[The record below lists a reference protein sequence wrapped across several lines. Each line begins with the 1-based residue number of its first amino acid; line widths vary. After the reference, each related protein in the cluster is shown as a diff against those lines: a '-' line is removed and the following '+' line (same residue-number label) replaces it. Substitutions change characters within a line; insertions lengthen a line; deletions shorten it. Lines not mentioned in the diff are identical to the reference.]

1 MIAVGQKRTRSPRKY
16 SFMWVVVINPV
27 SGSGKG
33 AILGTEAAGF
43 FSERRLSYQIITA
56 TSADKLR
63 SNLAEFLDSN
73 VGLIEG
79 VVAVGGD
86 GLVHLVLQ
94 MVVPRRIPFS
104 AIPAGTGN
112 DFVRALGW
120 GLDEIKIQLNTV
132 VSTPPAAIDL
142 GLVDSEWFG
151 AVLSTGFDSVVN
163 EKANKMNWP
172 KGPMKYNLAI
182 ALELP
187 RFKPLKYTIELDNQV
202 IETEAMLIAVGNGGS
217 YGGGMK
223 VCPDAVMSDGLF
235 DVMVLRP
242 VSKFEF
248 VRVFPTV
255 FSGKHINHKQ
265 VDIYRTKRVS
275 LHAPAVAYADG
286 ERIGGLPV
294 RAECIAG
301 AGLSWT
307 P

>member
-1 MIAVGQKRTRSPRKY
+1 
-16 SFMWVVVINPV
+16 MWVVVINPV

-94 MVVPRRIPFS
+94 MVVPRNIAFS

-120 GLDEIKIQLNTV
+120 RLDEIKIQLNTV

-151 AVLSTGFDSVVN
+151 AVLSTGFDSLVN
-163 EKANKMNWP
+163 EKANKMKWP

-182 ALELP
+182 AMELP
-187 RFKPLKYTIELDNQV
+187 KFKPLNYTIELDNKV

-242 VSKFEF
+242 VSKVEF

>member
-1 MIAVGQKRTRSPRKY
+1 
-16 SFMWVVVINPV
+16 MWVVVINPV

-33 AILGTEAAGF
+33 AILGTQAAGF

-94 MVVPRRIPFS
+94 LVVPRNIAFS

-120 GLDEIKIQLNTV
+120 ELDEIKIQLNTV
-132 VSTPPAAIDL
+132 VSTPPVAIDL

-163 EKANKMNWP
+163 EKANEMNWP

-182 ALELP
+182 AMELP
-187 RFKPLKYTIELDNQV
+187 KFKPLKYTIELDNQV

-242 VSKFEF
+242 VSKVEF

-255 FSGKHINHKQ
+255 FSGKHITHKQ

>member
-1 MIAVGQKRTRSPRKY
+1 
-16 SFMWVVVINPV
+16 MWAVVINPV

-33 AILGTEAAGF
+33 AILGTETAGF
-43 FSERRLSYQIITA
+43 FSEKRLPYQIITA

-63 SNLAEFLDSN
+63 VNLAEFLDNN
-73 VGLIEG
+73 VGSIDG
-79 VVAVGGD
+79 VIAVGGD

-94 MVVPRRIPFS
+94 MVVPRNIPFS

-120 GLDEIKIQLNTV
+120 DLEEIKTQLDAV
-132 VSTPPAAIDL
+132 VSTLPSAIDL

-163 EKANKMNWP
+163 EKANTLKWP

-182 ALELP
+182 AMELP
-187 RFKPLKYTIELDNQV
+187 KFKPLKYIIELDSQV
-202 IETEAMLIAVGNGGS
+202 IETEAMLIAVGNGHS

-223 VCPDAVMSDGLF
+223 VCPDAVMNDGLF

-242 VSKFEF
+242 VSKVEF

-255 FSGKHINHKQ
+255 FSGKHVEHKQ
-265 VDIYRTKRVS
+265 VDIYQTKLVS
-275 LHAPAVAYADG
+275 LFAPAIAYADG

>member
-163 EKANKMNWP
+163 EKANKMKWP

-182 ALELP
+182 AMELP
-187 RFKPLKYTIELDNQV
+187 KFKPLNYTIELDNQV

-217 YGGGMK
+217 YGGGLK
-223 VCPDAVMSDGLF
+223 VCPEAVMTDGLF

>member
-1 MIAVGQKRTRSPRKY
+1 
-16 SFMWVVVINPV
+16 MWAVVINPV

-33 AILGTEAAGF
+33 AILGTETAGF
-43 FSERRLSYQIITA
+43 FSEKGLPYQIITA

-63 SNLAEFLDSN
+63 VNLAEFLDKN
-73 VGLIEG
+73 VSSIDG
-79 VVAVGGD
+79 VIAVGGD

-94 MVVPRRIPFS
+94 MVVPRNIPFT

-120 GLDEIKIQLNTV
+120 NLEDIKTQLNAV
-132 VSTPPAAIDL
+132 VSKPPSALDL

-163 EKANKMNWP
+163 EKANTLKWP
-172 KGPMKYNLAI
+172 KGPNKYNLAI
-182 ALELP
+182 AMELP
-187 RFKPLKYTIELDNQV
+187 KFKPLKYTIELDSQV
-202 IETEAMLIAVGNGGS
+202 IETEAMLIAVGNGHS

-223 VCPDAVMSDGLF
+223 VCPDAVMNDGLF

-242 VSKFEF
+242 VSKVEF

-255 FSGKHINHKQ
+255 FSGKHVEHKQ
-265 VDIYRTKRVS
+265 VDIYQTKRVS
-275 LHAPAVAYADG
+275 LNAPAIAYADG

>member
-1 MIAVGQKRTRSPRKY
+1 
-16 SFMWVVVINPV
+16 MWVVVINPV

-120 GLDEIKIQLNTV
+120 RLDEIKIQLNTV

-151 AVLSTGFDSVVN
+151 AVLSTGFDSLVN
-163 EKANKMNWP
+163 EKANKMKWP

-182 ALELP
+182 AMELP
-187 RFKPLKYTIELDNQV
+187 KFKPLNYTIELDNQV

-242 VSKFEF
+242 VSKVEF

>member
-1 MIAVGQKRTRSPRKY
+1 
-16 SFMWVVVINPV
+16 MWVVVINPV

-33 AILGTEAAGF
+33 AILGTQAAGF

-56 TSADKLR
+56 TSAEKLR

-104 AIPAGTGN
+104 SIPAGTGN

-120 GLDEIKIQLNTV
+120 ELDEIIIQLNTV
-132 VSTPPAAIDL
+132 VSTPPVAIDL

-172 KGPMKYNLAI
+172 KGLMKYNLAI

-242 VSKFEF
+242 VSKVEF

>member
-1 MIAVGQKRTRSPRKY
+1 
-16 SFMWVVVINPV
+16 MWAVVINPV

-33 AILGTEAAGF
+33 AILGTETAGF
-43 FSERRLSYQIITA
+43 FSEKRLPYQIITA

-63 SNLAEFLDSN
+63 INLAEFLDIN
-73 VGLIEG
+73 VGSIDG
-79 VVAVGGD
+79 VIAVGGD

-94 MVVPRRIPFS
+94 MVVPRSIPFS

-120 GLDEIKIQLNTV
+120 NLDEIRTQLNAI
-132 VSTPPAAIDL
+132 VSNPPSAIDL

-163 EKANKMNWP
+163 EKANTLTWP

-182 ALELP
+182 AMELP
-187 RFKPLKYTIELDNQV
+187 KFKPLKYIIELDNQV
-202 IETEAMLIAVGNGGS
+202 IETEAMLIAVGNGRS

-223 VCPDAVMSDGLF
+223 VCPDAVLDDGLF
-235 DVMVLRP
+235 DVMVIRT
-242 VSKFEF
+242 VSKVEF

-255 FSGKHINHKQ
+255 FSGKKVEHKQ

-275 LHAPAVAYADG
+275 LHAQAVAYADG